1 MKTFEETTAE
11 CTRLWSEVSEYLK
24 EKSEALFQQWFACV
38 VPLELTDAEI
48 TLGVPDDFFADM
60 IRANA
65 MSDLEEALQRASG
78 KSMTVNFKEGYSAPV
93 RKVENAV

>member
-1 MKTFEETTAE
+1 MSTEKKGKMKTFEETTAE

-48 TLGVPDDFFADM
+48 TLGVPDDFFAD
-60 IRANA
+60 IE
-65 MSDLEEALQRASG
+65 D
-78 KSMTVNFKEGYSAPV
+78 V
-93 RKVENAV
+93 